1 MNKNL
6 KNTKNTAKMRPEQ
19 NEKEFES
26 NRPMATTPNDKNS
39 CNKNASIDLND
50 SYSKTIG
57 NLNPDPSN

>member
-6 KNTKNTAKMRPEQ
+6 KDTKNTAKMRPEL

-26 NRPMATTPNDKNS
+26 NRPMATTPNDNNS
-39 CNKNASIDLND
+39 YNKNASIDLND